1 MSRDSHP
8 SGLAL
13 ADLASDPLE
22 EFARWF
28 AAAEAEPGIVFA
40 EAVCLSTLGPE
51 DTPEG
56 RMVLLKHFDARG
68 FVFYTNLESHK
79 GRALA
84 AHPRAGMT
92 FYWQPLG
99 RQVRIRGPVQPVT
112 PGEADAYF
120 ASRPRESRIGAWASD
135 QSRELESRE
144 ALERRAAELEVRF
157 AGGDVP
163 QAAQLVRLPHRPRG
177 HRVLAGGECAAA
189 RPLHLRARRSGGM
202 GPPATVSLSGAL
214 IPSSRSCPARRGAVL
229 VGRAHLQARPRPA
242 RTAPS

>member
-1 MSRDSHP
+1 MSRESHP

-68 FVFYTNLESHK
+68 FVFYTNLDSHK
-79 GRALA
+79 GRALS

-92 FYWQPLG
+92 FYWQPLR
-99 RQVRIRGPVQPVT
+99 RQVRIRGPVEPVS

-135 QSRELESRE
+135 QSRELESRAVLE
-144 ALERRAAELEVRF
+144 ARARELEARF
-157 AGGDVP
+157 ADGDVP
-163 QAAQLVRLPHRPRG
+163 RPPNWSGFRIVPEAIEFWQEGRARLHDRFIYERDE
-177 HRVLAGGECAAA
+177 AGGW
-189 RPLHLRARRSGGM
+189 ARRRLY
-202 GPPATVSLSGAL
+202 P
-214 IPSSRSCPARRGAVL
+214 
-229 VGRAHLQARPRPA
+229 
-242 RTAPS
+242 